1 MDAGA
6 ACGGWAWCADGHG
19 ARPRQLEKLL
29 ATMPAKPVNPEDN
42 AEMRR
47 QFTASFRTLKDRT
60 ADWRTKVGTAARCRA
75 PPLAMC

>member
-1 MDAGA
+1 
-6 ACGGWAWCADGHG
+6 
-19 ARPRQLEKLL
+19 
-29 ATMPAKPVNPEDN
+29 MPAKPVNPEDN